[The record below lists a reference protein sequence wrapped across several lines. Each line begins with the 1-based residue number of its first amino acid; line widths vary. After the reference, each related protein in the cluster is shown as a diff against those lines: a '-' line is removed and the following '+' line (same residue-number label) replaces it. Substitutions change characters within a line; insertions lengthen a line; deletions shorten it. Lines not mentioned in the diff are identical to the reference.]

1 MLVKKHF
8 GFSRRLAAAG
18 ISSFLLFTSVCST
31 ACDSRKE
38 LVIYNWGDFIA
49 EDTITNFEKTH
60 SKYKVV
66 YRTFEDNETMYPNL
80 NNSYDVIIPS
90 EYMVSR
96 LLREDRL
103 RDLDWDK
110 LPNVKEYLD
119 PLFYSVKYSRDKD
132 INDAMLKFAIPY
144 LYCTVGLIYDA
155 NRVELPEDT
164 RDPKEIWGVLFDEQ
178 YRGSIG
184 MYRSMRESIGVALNY
199 CGYSIN
205 SINDDELAQARQV
218 LLDQKAKVSP
228 AMGIDNLKERMAN
241 GDLAASVGWSGDHIV
256 ICDRIRELGKSGTI
270 DMRFILPSGSNWSVD
285 MMCIP
290 TNAKNVNGAHEFINY
305 MYDPQ
310 VALANCQAVGY
321 STPNTAAR
329 DMLDPRIANNP
340 CYYPDAET
348 FAQLEVYYSSEEYE
362 RKYEDIWKAIG
373 ASL

>member
-1 MLVKKHF
+1 MLVKKHI
-8 GFSRRLAAAG
+8 GFLRRLASIG
-18 ISSFLLFTSVCST
+18 ISAFLLFTSVCST
-31 ACDSRKE
+31 ACDARKE
-38 LVIYNWGDFIA
+38 LVIYNWGDYIA
-49 EDTITNFEKTH
+49 EDTIANFEKTH

-103 RDLDWDK
+103 HDLDWDK
-110 LPNVKEYLD
+110 LPNVKQYLD

-155 NRVELPEDT
+155 NRVDLPENT
-164 RDPKEIWGVLFDEQ
+164 RDPKEIWGVLFDKQ
-178 YRGSIG
+178 YKGKIG

-205 SINDDELAQARQV
+205 SINNDELAEARQV
-218 LLDQKAKVSP
+218 LLDQKAEVDP
-228 AMGIDNLKERMAN
+228 ALGIDNLKERMVN
-241 GDLAASVGWSGDHIV
+241 GDLVASVGWSGDHKV
-256 ICDRIRELGKSGTI
+256 ISDRIRESGKSGSN
-270 DMRFILPSGSNWSVD
+270 DMRFVLPSGSNWSVD

-321 STPNTAAR
+321 STPNTAAWK
-329 DMLDPRIANNP
+329 MLDPKIANNP
-340 CYYPDAET
+340 YYYPDAEI

>member
-1 MLVKKHF
+1 
-8 GFSRRLAAAG
+8 
-18 ISSFLLFTSVCST
+18 
-31 ACDSRKE
+31 
-38 LVIYNWGDFIA
+38 
-49 EDTITNFEKTH
+49 
-60 SKYKVV
+60 
-66 YRTFEDNETMYPNL
+66 
-80 NNSYDVIIPS
+80 
-90 EYMVSR
+90 
-96 LLREDRL
+96 
-103 RDLDWDK
+103 
-110 LPNVKEYLD
+110 
-119 PLFYSVKYSRDKD
+119 
-132 INDAMLKFAIPY
+132 
-144 LYCTVGLIYDA
+144 
-155 NRVELPEDT
+155 
-164 RDPKEIWGVLFDEQ
+164 
-178 YRGSIG
+178 
-184 MYRSMRESIGVALNY
+184 MRESIGVALNY